1 MRLTEALN
9 EKGRIQVTASEELLI
24 VSDTPN
30 PDPYDIAT
38 NPVALPPY
46 NAPVPGIGMRINYG
60 GYQLVCSNRQWS
72 FYDEDNEFLIKL
84 VAEYTS
90 LSDEQ
95 AETERP
101 EGEQTPES
109 EAWQNI
115 SIESYAIEKPARGWT
130 KRSEV
135 GTVEGFLV
143 DDIRKAAVNSA
154 GDVVDGLT
162 MQTAGLRMTY
172 GNTKVDDPDFEK
184 LLEYVNTVN
193 DGKWLGADD
202 YTVKIAGYR
211 AEYDQKNQSWSVSV
225 EFVYDPAGHQIRYI
239 NAGYNEKVGN
249 NRRAIVDSTYGNP
262 VTKPVP
268 LLKDGTAIP
277 LLTGTAP
284 YEAAL
289 INELTLYPYAAKNF
303 DNFFTDCRI

>member
-46 NAPVPGIGMRINYG
+46 NAPVPRIGMRINYG

-72 FYDEDNEFLIKL
+72 FYDEENEFLIKL

-95 AETERP
+95 EEPEKP
-101 EGEQTPES
+101 EGEQTPDA

-115 SIESYAIEKPARGWT
+115 SIETYDIEKPARGWKT
-130 KRSEV
+130 RSDV
-135 GTVEGFLV
+135 GTVEYGII
-143 DDIRKAAVNSA
+143 DDIRTHAVNAA
-154 GDVVDGLT
+154 GDAVDGLT
-162 MQTAGLRMTY
+162 MKTAGLRMTY
-172 GNTKVDDPDFEK
+172 TNTKAADPDFQK
-184 LLEYVNTVN
+184 LFEYANTVN
-193 DGKWLGADD
+193 DDKWLGAED
-202 YTVKIAGYR
+202 YTVRIAGYR
-211 AEYDQKNQSWSVSV
+211 TEYDQKNQSWSVSV
-225 EFVYDPAGHQIRYI
+225 EFVYDPTGHQIRYL
-239 NAGYNEKVGN
+239 NAGYNEKVSSS
-249 NRRAIVDSTYGNP
+249 RRAIVDQAGNP

-268 LLKDGTAIP
+268 LDANG
-277 LLTGTAP
+277 
-284 YEAAL
+284 AAL
-289 INELTLYPYAAKNF
+289 ALSGSPYADGAVNELTLYPYAAKNF
-303 DNFFTDCRI
+303 DNFFDECRI

>member
-24 VSDTPN
+24 VSDAPN

-46 NAPVPGIGMRINYG
+46 NAPVPGIGMRLNYG

-84 VAEYTS
+84 VVEYTS

-95 AETERP
+95 AETEKP

-115 SIESYAIEKPARGWT
+115 SMESYSIEKPARGWV
-130 KRSEV
+130 RRDEV
-135 GTVEGFLV
+135 GTIELGII
-143 DDIRKAAVNSA
+143 DDIRTHAVNAA
-154 GDVVDGLT
+154 GDAVDGLT
-162 MQTAGLRMTY
+162 MKTSGLRMTY
-172 GNTKVDDPDFEK
+172 ANTKVDDPDFQK

-193 DGKWLGADD
+193 DDKWLGAGD
-202 YTVKIAGYR
+202 YTVMIAGYR
-211 AEYDQKNQSWSVSV
+211 TEYDQKNQSWSVSV
-225 EFVYDPAGHQIRYI
+225 EFVYDPAGHEIRYL
-239 NAGYNEKVGN
+239 NAGYNEKIGGE
-249 NRRAIVDSTYGNP
+249 RRAIVDKSYGNP

-268 LLKDGTAIP
+268 LDASGVALPLSGSPYADGA
-277 LLTGTAP
+277 
-284 YEAAL
+284 
-289 INELTLYPYAAKNF
+289 INELTLYPYAVKNF